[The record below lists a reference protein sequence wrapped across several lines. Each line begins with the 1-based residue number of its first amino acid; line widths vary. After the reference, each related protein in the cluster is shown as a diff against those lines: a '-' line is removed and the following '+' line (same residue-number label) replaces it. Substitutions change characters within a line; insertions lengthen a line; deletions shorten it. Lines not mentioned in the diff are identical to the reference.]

1 MSEATENR
9 VLSVMSAL
17 IEAGLGPEA
26 RFVHQLW
33 SDNERLRE
41 ALLTAIEVGDRA
53 AVEVATAALQPEGET

>member
-33 SDNERLRE
+33 RDNEQLRE
-41 ALLTAIEVGDRA
+41 ALVTIIEYGDRA
-53 AVEVATAALQPEGET
+53 AVDVATAALQLEGET